1 METKKR
7 ISMPNEAFRQKRMFM
22 RKKVLLL
29 LLALLPGMGTPLS
42 AQSRKKKKE
51 QKKEAVVRSIRSGHY
66 KIDVQTA
73 LPMSGPSVPLS
84 ARFSLEIRND
94 SVFSDLPYFGRAYSI
109 PYGGGDGLQFSAPV
123 QDYTVEIDKKGT
135 AEIRFMVRNSEDQ
148 YEFSTKIYSNGSTSI
163 QVNMQRRQSI
173 NFHGQLNTDK
183 P

>member
-42 AQSRKKKKE
+42 AQSRKEKKE

-73 LPMSGPSVPLS
+73 LPKSGPSVPLS

-94 SVFSDLPYFGRAYSI
+94 SVLSDLPYFGRAYSI

-123 QDYTVEIDKKGT
+123 QGYTVEIDKKGT
-135 AEIRFMVRNSEDQ
+135 ADIRFMVRNSEDQ